1 MMNCLVQIKE
11 SENSFTQ
18 TEKHIAKYIIDHASE
33 IPYYSAQVLAQK
45 TETSPAA
52 VIRFSKKLGF
62 KGFSELKIGLAS
74 SGQNQ
79 EENIDTVV
87 QETDDLKTLIQK
99 CCQLNTSTVE
109 KTYQLI
115 NDKILQQA
123 IDLVRKAHTVYLFGV
138 GSSAIVANDLSIKL
152 LRIGKKAIFNSD
164 IHVQL
169 TFAECMKKNDLAI
182 IISYSGKTAGLV
194 DIAKELK
201 QAHIPIIAITQNSN
215 NGISKNADIS
225 LFVPLEENE
234 LRIGAISSRNASLIV
249 TDLLYYGVFKQNLD
263 KNKERLLKT
272 RQRTLKC

>member
-1 MMNCLVQIKE
+1 MNCLVQIKE

-18 TEKHIAKYIIDHASE
+18 TEKTIAKYIIDHASE

-45 TETSPAA
+45 TDTSPAA

-62 KGFSELKIGLAS
+62 KGFSELKISLAS
-74 SGQNQ
+74 SRQDQ

-87 QETDDLKTLIQK
+87 EETDDLKTLIQK

-115 NDKILQQA
+115 NDNILQQA
-123 IDLVRKAHTVYLFGV
+123 IDLVRKSHTVYLFGV

-169 TFAECMKKNDLAI
+169 TFEECMKKNDLAI

-194 DIAKELK
+194 DIVKELK

-215 NGISKNADIS
+215 NVISKNADIS

-249 TDLLYYGVFKQNLD
+249 TDLLYYGVFKHNLE
-263 KNKERLLKT
+263 KNKERLLRT